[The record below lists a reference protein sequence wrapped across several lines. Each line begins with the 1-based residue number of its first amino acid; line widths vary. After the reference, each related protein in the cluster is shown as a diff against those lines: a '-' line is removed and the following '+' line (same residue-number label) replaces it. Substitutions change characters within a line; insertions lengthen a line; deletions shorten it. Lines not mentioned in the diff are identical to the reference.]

1 MTPPKLP
8 TQTEANDKRQVLVG
22 LDFGT
27 TYSGISYAKFDS
39 HGQIHAHACRV
50 FHSRLHGHVGGKVPT
65 KIQNE
70 QTQGLSLEWFKLSLL
85 HRDDLPADVRTSPKF
100 NMLTTARESVDMSAI
115 AATGAYLRM
124 LWDPFYRALGEDES
138 NTLVQLTVTVPVVWP
153 QYARQSMLQAI
164 QEAGI
169 VGPRVQLAP
178 KFVAETEATAITL
191 FSRFFNRQSS
201 NLKEG
206 DLVIVCD
213 CGGGTVDSI
222 AYEIVSLEPFFVK
235 ECIPG
240 ECILAGGTLIDDDGF
255 MHLLRAKARSICS
268 DRAFAT
274 LTDRDFEDFARHRW
288 EYDMK
293 LRYTVNA
300 EDWDFPLPL
309 AWAKSRTRRIRVGTG
324 ARISFS
330 ASELAPVFEPVV
342 TKIVK
347 LVTSQMQKVQ
357 DATCRDVSHVVVAGG
372 FGRNR
377 YLQTRI
383 EQAVETLSPF
393 TMTHCYLGDEG
404 WNSVSIGAVLHAIQA
419 HSLKNVVG
427 VCSRI
432 ARASYGV
439 RAGQESVQWLINMGD
454 SLATRGPNR
463 RAVPIQALTR
473 VPTGEGY
480 NFTVTLCRERSK
492 GLVEDGICRI
502 IWSVG
507 KLEYEMLSTVQGGLE
522 IEFHWDG
529 NSMDFSLVYRGV
541 EQETSKRHLV
551 LIFPTSPRN
560 NAPACAPSTSVMA
573 SDTPKLLW
581 NPDNVKDVAES
592 VGISSLNEEALKC
605 LSQDVEYRIGQVI
618 VESLRFMRAARRTTL
633 TVNDI
638 SLALKALDVEPL
650 YGYDSTRPLRYG
662 EASLGPGQPL
672 FYIEDEEVDFEKL
685 INAPLPKVPRD
696 MGFTAHWLAIEG
708 VQPSIPQNPT
718 TSESRSQELLPK
730 GPGANPALSA
740 LAGNDNVSMKPSV
753 KHIVSKELILYFDKI
768 QAAVLDD
775 NPDEEVVRLRQA
787 ALGSVRDDP
796 GLHQLIPYFITFI
809 MDRVTHHL
817 DDTFTLKQMME
828 LTNALI
834 ENKSLFLDPYA
845 SPLSAP
851 ALTCLM
857 ARKLGTDEGTDAL
870 KEQYDL
876 RQLAASL
883 VGQIARKYSAS
894 NTLLRPKLTRTCL
907 KYFLDPT
914 KPPAV
919 LYGAIHG
926 LLEAG
931 GPEAI
936 RVLVLRN
943 LKTFDSGILQ
953 PLKEKAEGTMDYEM
967 LVQGIVQAVASL
979 ADHIQADANEVNG
992 TGSVETELSELKE
1005 FIGPIVGDKIASAG
1019 NRRLIRT
1026 ILDARNL
1033 D

>member
-1 MTPPKLP
+1 MASSAPQEQAIRRPIIH
-8 TQTEANDKRQVLVG
+8 AG
-22 LDFGT
+22 MDFGT
-27 TYSGISYAKFDS
+27 AYSSISYVIPDS
-39 HGQIHAHACRV
+39 EGRIGPDRCRLLFSNV
-50 FHSRLHGHVGGKVPT
+50 YLSEGNMVQTRIPKGDYTGNDYNGGWIK
-65 KIQNE
+65 
-70 QTQGLSLEWFKLSLL
+70 WFKLSLL
-85 HRDDLPADVRTSPKF
+85 HPDDLPKGVRASKILDISTREREALDLSAAGAVAIYFESLLGQFLDTLSLSIGVQELAQHDV
-100 NMLTTARESVDMSAI
+100 EI
-115 AATGAYLRM
+115 
-124 LWDPFYRALGEDES
+124 
-138 NTLVQLTVTVPVVWP
+138 TVTVPGIWP
-153 QYARQSMLQAI
+153 VDARRRLHHALQPAI
-164 QEAGI
+164 TAHTS
-169 VGPRVQLAP
+169 VRLAK
-178 KFVAETEATAITL
+178 KFVPEGEATAIAL
-191 FSRFFNRQSS
+191 LSDPR
-201 NLKEG
+201 
-206 DLVIVCD
+206 
-213 CGGGTVDSI
+213 GTGNFWDSI
-222 AYEIVSLEPFFVK
+222 AYKVTSAEPLIVEEISPGK
-235 ECIPG
+235 CIF
-240 ECILAGGTLIDDDGF
+240 AGGVLVDE
-255 MHLLRAKARSICS
+255 
-268 DRAFAT
+268 AFLQLVRDKTRTAT
-274 LTDRDFEDFARHRW
+274 SSKTMRDLTDNDFQDFVDEIWDRIKVKHSIDARRK
-288 EYDMK
+288 E
-293 LRYTVNA
+293 A
-300 EDWDFPLPL
+300 SLPRKFL
-309 AWAKSRTRRIRVGTG
+309 SSRAIRPKMT
-324 ARISFS
+324 FD
-330 ASELAPVFEPVV
+330 ASGQESNRQQPE
-342 TKIVK
+342 I
-347 LVTSQMQKVQ
+347 
-357 DATCRDVSHVVVAGG
+357 CR
-372 FGRNR
+372 
-377 YLQTRI
+377 
-383 EQAVETLSPF
+383 
-393 TMTHCYLGDEG
+393 
-404 WNSVSIGAVLHAIQA
+404 GAVLHAIQA
-419 HSLKNVVG
+419 HTLSMTPG
-427 VCSRI
+427 VQI
-432 ARASYGV
+432 DGRASGESYGV
-439 RAGQESVQWLINMGD
+439 DRRTDGFMHWLIRQRD
-454 SLATRGPNR
+454 VLSATGPNR
-463 RAVPIQALTR
+463 RALPPDALRRDTNGRFFVNMYRQREPGTR
-473 VPTGEGY
+473 VELFDCIVLTAVGEQPEMEFDFRWVGGEMS
-480 NFTVTLCRERSK
+480 FV
-492 GLVEDGICRI
+492 LV
-502 IWSVG
+502 
-507 KLEYEMLSTVQGGLE
+507 
-522 IEFHWDG
+522 
-529 NSMDFSLVYRGV
+529 
-541 EQETSKRHLV
+541 
-551 LIFPTSPRN
+551 
-560 NAPACAPSTSVMA
+560 AMA
-573 SDTPKLLW
+573 TDTPKLLW

-605 LSQDVEYRIGQVI
+605 LAQDVEYRIGQVI

-638 SLALKALDVEPL
+638 SLALRALDVEPL

-883 VGQIARKYSAS
+883 VGRIARKYSAS

-943 LKTFDSGILQ
+943 LQTFDSGILQ

-979 ADHIQADANEVNG
+979 ADHVESGTNGVNG
-992 TGSVETELSELKE
+992 TANVETEISELKD
-1005 FIGPIVGDKIASAG
+1005 FIGPIIGGKIASAG
-1019 NRRLIRT
+1019 NRRLVRT
-1026 ILDARNL
+1026 ILDARFL

>member
-1 MTPPKLP
+1 M
-8 TQTEANDKRQVLVG
+8 
-22 LDFGT
+22 
-27 TYSGISYAKFDS
+27 
-39 HGQIHAHACRV
+39 
-50 FHSRLHGHVGGKVPT
+50 
-65 KIQNE
+65 
-70 QTQGLSLEWFKLSLL
+70 
-85 HRDDLPADVRTSPKF
+85 
-100 NMLTTARESVDMSAI
+100 
-115 AATGAYLRM
+115 AT
-124 LWDPFYRALGEDES
+124 
-138 NTLVQLTVTVPVVWP
+138 
-153 QYARQSMLQAI
+153 
-164 QEAGI
+164 
-169 VGPRVQLAP
+169 
-178 KFVAETEATAITL
+178 
-191 FSRFFNRQSS
+191 
-201 NLKEG
+201 
-206 DLVIVCD
+206 
-213 CGGGTVDSI
+213 
-222 AYEIVSLEPFFVK
+222 
-235 ECIPG
+235 
-240 ECILAGGTLIDDDGF
+240 
-255 MHLLRAKARSICS
+255 
-268 DRAFAT
+268 
-274 LTDRDFEDFARHRW
+274 
-288 EYDMK
+288 
-293 LRYTVNA
+293 
-300 EDWDFPLPL
+300 
-309 AWAKSRTRRIRVGTG
+309 
-324 ARISFS
+324 
-330 ASELAPVFEPVV
+330 
-342 TKIVK
+342 
-347 LVTSQMQKVQ
+347 
-357 DATCRDVSHVVVAGG
+357 
-372 FGRNR
+372 
-377 YLQTRI
+377 
-383 EQAVETLSPF
+383 
-393 TMTHCYLGDEG
+393 
-404 WNSVSIGAVLHAIQA
+404 
-419 HSLKNVVG
+419 
-427 VCSRI
+427 
-432 ARASYGV
+432 
-439 RAGQESVQWLINMGD
+439 
-454 SLATRGPNR
+454 
-463 RAVPIQALTR
+463 
-473 VPTGEGY
+473 
-480 NFTVTLCRERSK
+480 
-492 GLVEDGICRI
+492 
-502 IWSVG
+502 
-507 KLEYEMLSTVQGGLE
+507 
-522 IEFHWDG
+522 
-529 NSMDFSLVYRGV
+529 
-541 EQETSKRHLV
+541 
-551 LIFPTSPRN
+551 
-560 NAPACAPSTSVMA
+560 
-573 SDTPKLLW
+573 DTPKLLW

-605 LSQDVEYRIGQVI
+605 LAQDVEYRIGQVI

-638 SLALKALDVEPL
+638 SLALRALDVEPL

-857 ARKLGTDEGTDAL
+857 ARKLGTEEGTDAL

-883 VGQIARKYSAS
+883 VGRIARKYSAS

-943 LKTFDSGILQ
+943 LQTFDSGILQ

-979 ADHIQADANEVNG
+979 ADHVESDTNGVNG
-992 TGSVETELSELKE
+992 AANVETEISELKD
-1005 FIGPIVGDKIASAG
+1005 FIGPIIGEKIASAG

-1026 ILDARNL
+1026 ILDARFL